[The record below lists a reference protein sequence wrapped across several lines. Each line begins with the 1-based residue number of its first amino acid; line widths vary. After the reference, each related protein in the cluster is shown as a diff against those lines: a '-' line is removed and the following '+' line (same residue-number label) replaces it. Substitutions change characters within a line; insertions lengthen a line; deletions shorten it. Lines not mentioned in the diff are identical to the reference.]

1 LCSHPLLNHLMRREF
16 FFLFTFIIL
25 SHTLKGQ
32 ISHGGQPLPLNT
44 DADVRV
50 FAPAADLFI
59 DMPKFNEQEALW
71 RSGLE
76 NSKFKRLNM
85 YLRWMV
91 RDDDKGVDFGLWK
104 RIPQSSL
111 ICPIDVH
118 VDRTARK
125 LGLITRKQTDWKTAL
140 ELYENLRLLDN
151 DDPAKYD
158 FALFGLS
165 IEKVF

>member
-1 LCSHPLLNHLMRREF
+1 MRREF

-44 DADVRV
+44 DAGVRV

-76 NSKFKRLNM
+76 NSKFK
-85 YLRWMV
+85 
-91 RDDDKGVDFGLWK
+91 
-104 RIPQSSL
+104 SL
-111 ICPIDVH
+111 EFAHKFDVH
-118 VDRTARK
+118 LRPDNSGFFEGSVCATVIIAGFSC
-125 LGLITRKQTDWKTAL
+125 LGASSSDTTTFRFT
-140 ELYENLRLLDN
+140 
-151 DDPAKYD
+151 
-158 FALFGLS
+158 S
-165 IEKVF
+165 S